1 MHSLS
6 FFHVDLI
13 FVPPKLQCWHWHS
26 PPEFHEVWH
35 WTWSSFRRIWTRI
48 WHGSPNEQLRTRSY
62 AKHMAHGY
70 TWHIMERLQGGGF
83 GGFNDDFFRGGFSLD
98 PQIQIL
104 WIFIIQKGLLMPSIR
119 KTVHRSVSGGGTSSF
134 SSFSSSTGGG
144 GGLSF
149 LWTIVR
155 RNRNEISIPLHRSL
169 YYKSLHIH
177 WKGTILKTPMN
188 WCFIRIQIAW
198 SFLLATCNLCDEN
211 MCVYMF

>member
-1 MHSLS
+1 MYLRRDAKIIKNA

-13 FVPPKLQCWHWHS
+13 FVPLKLQCWHWHS

-48 WHGSPNEQLRTRSY
+48 WHGSPNEQLRIRSY
-62 AKHMAHGY
+62 AKHMAHGF
-70 TWHIMERLQGGGF
+70 TWHIIERLQGGGF

-104 WIFIIQKGLLMPSIR
+104 WLFIIQKGLLMPSIR
-119 KTVHRSVSGGGTSSF
+119 KTLQQNVSGGGTSSF

-149 LWTIVR
+149 LWKVVR
-155 RNRNEISIPLHRSL
+155 R
-169 YYKSLHIH
+169 
-177 WKGTILKTPMN
+177 KGSEMKYP
-188 WCFIRIQIAW
+188 
-198 SFLLATCNLCDEN
+198 
-211 MCVYMF
+211 